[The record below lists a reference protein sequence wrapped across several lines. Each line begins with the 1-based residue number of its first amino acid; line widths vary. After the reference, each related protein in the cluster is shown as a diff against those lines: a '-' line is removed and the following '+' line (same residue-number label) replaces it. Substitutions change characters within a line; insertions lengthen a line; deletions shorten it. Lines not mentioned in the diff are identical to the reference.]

1 MRPVVKGTLP
11 LALLLVLLYPVWSIM
26 LRPDLDLWAT
36 DDGEAHLLRIYAM
49 RLAWGET
56 LAFPRWIPDLYRGY
70 GYPVF
75 NFYAPLTYLA
85 GHLVTSTGL
94 SVWSAFRILGLGAI
108 VSGATGAYAVV
119 RITSSRVTGNRDHTG
134 AIAAGLLYLVAPYP
148 FVTNL
153 YIRADLPEALGLGIL
168 PWFLLAVDRCL

>member
-1 MRPVVKGTLP
+1 MRPIVKGTLP

-49 RLAWGET
+49 RLALGET

-85 GHLVTSTGL
+85 GHLAVCMECLPDSWPWGD
-94 SVWSAFRILGLGAI
+94 SVRRNRCVRSSA
-108 VSGATGAYAVV
+108 
-119 RITSSRVTGNRDHTG
+119 NH
-134 AIAAGLLYLVAPYP
+134 
-148 FVTNL
+148 
-153 YIRADLPEALGLGIL
+153 
-168 PWFLLAVDRCL
+168 